1 MGFRRGGFEP
11 SMLRSVSSPS
21 AAFPLH
27 PPERPTSA
35 DPDSSTA
42 LKWCSNGELSEL
54 DLHRILSRL
63 SEVDPVAGPLDPRS
77 CDLAS

>member
-1 MGFRRGGFEP
+1 MA
-11 SMLRSVSSPS
+11 RSVPLR
-21 AAFPLH
+21 AGFPLH
-27 PPERPTSA
+27 PSDHPHSF
-35 DPDSSTA
+35 DPLNSTA

-63 SEVDPVAGPLDPRS
+63 SQVDPVAGPLDPQA

>member
-1 MGFRRGGFEP
+1 M
-11 SMLRSVSSPS
+11 SRSVPPSPVGR
-21 AAFPLH
+21 PLH
-27 PPERPTSA
+27 PQERPSSA
-35 DPDSSTA
+35 DPHSSTA

-63 SEVDPVAGPLDPRS
+63 SQVDPVAESLHPRS